1 MISFCVTYYYVAVTK
16 MDYLDPKKKKAKR
29 IRLMIMYALLGIA
42 ISIATVVFVFLAN
55 GYYIDRKTGDVIQN
69 GLIYIDS
76 KPESATI
83 HLNGVQQRGST
94 DARLVVPEGTYDI
107 ELRRDGY
114 FAWKRNLRLEGG
126 SLRRL
131 TYARLIPEI
140 LDSEQAL
147 TFPSMPTAVSQ
158 SNDKR
163 WMVAAFDDKPLVMQ
177 AVDLNSAT
185 PQLVEVPL
193 PLDIITQKP
202 GGTWKFIEW
211 ADDHRTFLASY
222 SSSSGAEYVLIDRT
236 NPAAAIN
243 VTKTFAAQK
252 VTAVS
257 MRNRKNDQQFLY
269 AADGGVLYKANAK
282 TGEITE
288 YLRGVT
294 DYTAYGDDAVLYVTE
309 KDAKAGTVKAILR
322 KGDKDY
328 TLREIKKDSKYLLE
342 MAKLGNSLV
351 MGIGSAAEGRV
362 LVYDDPIHA
371 LSQNDFSTIPV
382 PTTVLKVDSPQELTI
397 SADSSVIL
405 ARSGKNY
412 ASHEFEED
420 RTYVFTLDPEVS
432 ATQEIRWMD
441 GRHFMIGSDDSKQYI
456 SDYDGSNLHQLSSSQ
471 PGLGSIFDAP
481 IDRQFTFQSASADAP
496 QPKMMRTFMR
506 AKKDR

>member
-1 MISFCVTYYYVAVTK
+1 
-16 MDYLDPKKKKAKR
+16 MDYLDPKKKKEKR

-55 GYYIDRKTGDVIQN
+55 GYYIDRETGNVIQN

-83 HLNGVQQRGST
+83 HLNGVQQRGNT

-114 FAWKRNLRLEGG
+114 ISWKRNLALEGG

-131 TYARLIPEI
+131 TYARLIPET

-147 TFPSMPTAVSQ
+147 ALPSAPSAISQ

-163 WMVAAFDDKPLVMQ
+163 WLVMAFNDKPLVMQ
-177 AVDLNSAT
+177 AVDLNSAA
-185 PQLVEVPL
+185 PQLIEVPL
-193 PLDIITQKP
+193 PLDIVTVKD

-211 ADDHRTFLASY
+211 ADDQRTFIASY
-222 SSSSGAEYVLIDRT
+222 TTTAGTEYVVIDRS
-236 NPAAAIN
+236 NSAASLNI
-243 VTKTFAAQK
+243 TKVFAAQK
-252 VTAVS
+252 ITAVS
-257 MRNRKNDQQFLY
+257 MRNRKNDLQFAYSASTKTLY
-269 AADGGVLYKANAK
+269 RTNAK

-288 YLRGVT
+288 YLKDVV
-294 DYTAYGDDAVLYVTE
+294 DYTGYGDDAVLYITE
-309 KDAKAGTVKAILR
+309 KDAKDGYVKAILH
-322 KGDKDY
+322 KGDKEY
-328 TLREIKKDSKYLLE
+328 PLRDIKKDSKYLLE

-351 MGIGSAAEGRV
+351 MGVGSAAEGRV

-371 LSQNDFSTIPV
+371 IDQNGFSSLPV
-382 PTTVLKVDSPQELTI
+382 PTTVLKVDAPQELTI

-420 RTYVFTLDPEVS
+420 RTYVFTLDPAVS
-432 ATQEIRWMD
+432 ASQEIRWMD
-441 GRHFMIGSDDSKQYI
+441 GRHFMIGSDDNKQYI
-456 SDYDGSNLHQLSSSQ
+456 SDYDGSNMHELGASQ
-471 PGLGSIFDAP
+471 PAVGSVFDAP
-481 IDRQFTFQSASADAP
+481 IDLQFTFQPANPDGSAPAR
-496 QPKMMRTFMR
+496 MLRTFMR
-506 AKKDR
+506 SKKDR